1 MAADVVF
8 PTAVKAQGNNSVV
21 AVQTVAT
28 PASPSLATE
37 INATSSV
44 NVSFYLYGGFA
55 PTAEANK
62 GSAPARLADTIEREE
77 FGRVKTT
84 IADLQYVY
92 DPQADDTDPANAAKA
107 ALPEGAEVWLVQ
119 RAGLNAE
126 TVDFAAAQQVVMHH
140 VVLGPQNKTQT
151 GDDEFAEFSI
161 TQAVSYLEPPI
172 DGVIAA

>member
-1 MAADVVF
+1 MTVVF
-8 PTAVKAQGNNSVV
+8 PTAVKAQGNNSVTV
-21 AVQTVAT
+21 LQTVADPT
-28 PASPSLATE
+28 APSLATE
-37 INATSSV
+37 VNGASSV
-44 NVSFYLYGGFA
+44 DVSFYLYGGFS

-62 GSAPARLADTIEREE
+62 GSAPARLGDTIEREE

-84 IADLQYVY
+84 IADLQYVF

-107 ALPEGAEVWLVQ
+107 ALPEGAEVWLMQ
-119 RAGLNAE
+119 RAGLNAK
-126 TVDFAAAQQVVMHH
+126 TDDKAVAQKVVMHH

-172 DGVIAA
+172 DGTIAA